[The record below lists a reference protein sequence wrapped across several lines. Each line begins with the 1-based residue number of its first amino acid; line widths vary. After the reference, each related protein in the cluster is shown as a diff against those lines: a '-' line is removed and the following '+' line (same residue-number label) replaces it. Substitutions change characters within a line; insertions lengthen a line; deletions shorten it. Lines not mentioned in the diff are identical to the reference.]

1 MCSRCDAGAPLDCG
15 DCNGKPFGLATTEEC
30 TALNKLAVSGADASF
45 NFTSPNCLLQ
55 PKDGQGAI
63 FPVRSSSAPEDGMI
77 NVARIGWLR

>member
-1 MCSRCDAGAPLDCG
+1 MCSRCDAAGAPLDCG

-63 FPVRSSSAPEDGMI
+63 FPVRTSSAPLDAITNGP
-77 NVARIGWLR
+77 VVVG